1 MDRSKVEGSNHQ
13 GTRAVLCAAAV
24 VIVVAGLKA
33 AATMLLPIIVALFL
47 SLLCIPPMKRLQR
60 HGVPAGVS
68 IALVMAGATILVLLV
83 TAVVGQSVAEF
94 QSEVPV
100 YSERLDAVVADGVI
114 WLQGL
119 GVDVSPTEVS
129 GLIDTGAIMNLAART
144 ASSLLSVLSNVLLV
158 VLTMIFML
166 AEASGFRRKL
176 ALAMGSEDA
185 DLSNWLLISERVQ
198 KYLAIKAWVSL
209 ATAACVL
216 VLCLIVGVDFVL
228 LWALLAFLF
237 NFVPNIGSVIAA
249 VPACLLA
256 LLQLGTGPAL
266 VLAIGYTGINLII
279 GNVVEPKVMGRRLG
293 LSTLVVFLSLLFWG
307 WVWGPVGML
316 LSVPLT
322 VIVKIALEHSDDFR
336 WLSILLG
343 PSDDDPPLPGAAGII
358 SPIQPP
364 LPSD

>member
-1 MDRSKVEGSNHQ
+1 MDGTKVQASGA
-13 GTRAVLCAAAV
+13 RALVCAAALIV
-24 VIVVAGLKA
+24 VVAGLKA

-47 SLLCIPPMKRLQR
+47 SLLCIPPMRRLEKI
-60 HGVPAGVS
+60 GVPSGVA

-94 QSEVPV
+94 QSQVPA
-100 YSERLDAVVADGVI
+100 YSKRLDALVGDGVL
-114 WLQGL
+114 WLAHR
-119 GVDVSPTEVS
+119 GVDISPSEVS
-129 GLIDTGAIMNLAART
+129 SMIDTGAIMDLVART
-144 ASSLLSVLSNVLLV
+144 ASGFLSVMSNVLLV

-176 ALAMGSEDA
+176 ALALGGEDA
-185 DLSNWLLISERVQ
+185 DLSNWTLISERVQ

-209 ATAACVL
+209 ATAACAL
-216 VLCLIVGVDFVL
+216 VLCLVIGVDFAL

-256 LLQLGTGPAL
+256 LLQLGSGPAIA
-266 VLAIGYTGINLII
+266 LAIGYTIINLVI

-322 VIVKIALEHSDDFR
+322 VIVKIALEHSDEFR

-343 PSDDDPPLPGAAGII
+343 PSDDDPPLPAVAGII
-358 SPIQPP
+358 SPMPQPAP
-364 LPSD
+364 RD